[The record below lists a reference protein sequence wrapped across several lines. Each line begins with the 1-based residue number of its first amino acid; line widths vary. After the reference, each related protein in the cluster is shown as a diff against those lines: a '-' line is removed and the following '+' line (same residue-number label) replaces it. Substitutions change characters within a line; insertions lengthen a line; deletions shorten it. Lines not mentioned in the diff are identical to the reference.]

1 MKLLFKFLV
10 AIFFGLFANTKS
22 HATAQMG
29 EIIIIDG
36 QKFELLSV
44 PIHNDS
50 LLATKLNECL
60 SEGRGTSCWRGY
72 VGEWELKEGRLYLNK
87 IMEPYEEI
95 IIDTKDTFD
104 AYRTKDGILASWF
117 TGELR
122 VVEGERIYRVHDAFF
137 RKYSKETIYK
147 VEKGCVVSKNIMNQV
162 YREGTLSHSEW
173 VKEVRASFDMA
184 KFPELE
190 NANVYVSFR
199 YSANS
204 DGSFNRFTDITF
216 NVDQDKIKDM
226 EHLYIKELTKAF
238 KTTAPRWDV
247 FTINGEPA
255 DLPHWFSLSLN
266 SKNK

>member
-1 MKLLFKFLV
+1 MKTILKFLIV
-10 AIFFGLFANTKS
+10 PFLVLLANTES

-36 QKFELLSV
+36 QKFEMLTV
-44 PIHNDS
+44 PINRDS
-50 LLATKLNECL
+50 LLCIELKKHLPEYSNTA
-60 SEGRGTSCWRGY
+60 CWRGY
-72 VGEWELKEGRLYLNK
+72 VGEWELKGDQLYLNK
-87 IMEPYEEI
+87 IIQPNTTT

-137 RKYSKETIYK
+137 SKYSKETIYK

-162 YREGTLSHSEW
+162 YREGTVPHSEW

-190 NANVYVSFR
+190 NANVSASFK

-216 NVDQDKIKDM
+216 NVDQDEIKEM
-226 EHLYIKELTKAF
+226 EHPYIKELTKAF

-255 DLPHWFSLSLN
+255 DLPYWLSLTLN